1 MKELKESNQ
10 TLQKELQD
18 EKSNH
23 QMTQLRAEKQEE
35 WNRRELAQLK
45 DELAD
50 KKKLM
55 DNMISKE
62 LYKRDLD
69 NLKIQNQTALVCFIC
84 SRKLCSPLPLL
95 QKMSEMESL
104 EIKSPTALSP
114 LIIFFHRLTPC
125 ERKTPRKRSLTTKR
139 KSLMKS
145 SHVSGSS

>member
-1 MKELKESNQ
+1 VKELKESNQ

-62 LYKRDLD
+62 LYKRDMD
-69 NLKIQNQTALVCFIC
+69 NLKIQNQTALVCGI
-84 SRKLCSPLPLL
+84 
-95 QKMSEMESL
+95 
-104 EIKSPTALSP
+104 ALVVRAP
-114 LIIFFHRLTPC
+114 I
-125 ERKTPRKRSLTTKR
+125 
-139 KSLMKS
+139 
-145 SHVSGSS
+145 

>member
-62 LYKRDLD
+62 LYKRDMD
-69 NLKIQNQTALVCFIC
+69 NLKIQNQTALVCGI
-84 SRKLCSPLPLL
+84 
-95 QKMSEMESL
+95 
-104 EIKSPTALSP
+104 ALVVRAP
-114 LIIFFHRLTPC
+114 I
-125 ERKTPRKRSLTTKR
+125 
-139 KSLMKS
+139 
-145 SHVSGSS
+145 

>member
-1 MKELKESNQ
+1 MLLQATVKELKESNQ

-69 NLKIQNQTALVCFIC
+69 NLKIQNQTALVCFYFSLSFRVSNLTNTDIIC
-84 SRKLCSPLPLL
+84 
-95 QKMSEMESL
+95 
-104 EIKSPTALSP
+104 A
-114 LIIFFHRLTPC
+114 
-125 ERKTPRKRSLTTKR
+125 
-139 KSLMKS
+139 
-145 SHVSGSS
+145 G

>member
-1 MKELKESNQ
+1 MQATVKELKESNQ

-62 LYKRDLD
+62 LYKRDMD
-69 NLKIQNQTALVCFIC
+69 NLKIQNQTALVWLVLHPYWYGFT
-84 SRKLCSPLPLL
+84 
-95 QKMSEMESL
+95 E
-104 EIKSPTALSP
+104 
-114 LIIFFHRLTPC
+114 
-125 ERKTPRKRSLTTKR
+125 
-139 KSLMKS
+139 
-145 SHVSGSS
+145 

>member
-1 MKELKESNQ
+1 MLNCTSWFQIYCGALTFFSLLQATVKELKESNQ

-69 NLKIQNQTALVCFIC
+69 NLKIQNQTALV
-84 SRKLCSPLPLL
+84 
-95 QKMSEMESL
+95 
-104 EIKSPTALSP
+104 
-114 LIIFFHRLTPC
+114 
-125 ERKTPRKRSLTTKR
+125 
-139 KSLMKS
+139 
-145 SHVSGSS
+145 

>member
-1 MKELKESNQ
+1 MIIFDVQATVKELKESNQ
-10 TLQKELQD
+10 SLQKELQD

-55 DNMISKE
+55 DTMISKE

-69 NLKIQNQTALVCFIC
+69 NVKIQNQTALVFLFAGFAFDIQNDIPIVDLF
-84 SRKLCSPLPLL
+84 RR
-95 QKMSEMESL
+95 
-104 EIKSPTALSP
+104 
-114 LIIFFHRLTPC
+114 IFF
-125 ERKTPRKRSLTTKR
+125 ERKTRKRRRPTRTR
-139 KSLMKS
+139 KSRRKS
-145 SHVSGSS
+145 CQDFANSSRRRCRMAH